1 MKKVKLLN
9 YEIKISSNLSFAKEI
24 KTVVQDRKAVIITN
38 QTVSKLYSKLIKS
51 QLKNYPVIVIPDGE
65 QHKNIGTVA
74 KLYDQLADHKISR
87 KDYLIALGGGVIGD
101 LTGFVA
107 ATYLRGIRFIQ
118 IPTTLLAQVDSSVGG
133 KTGFNLKSGK
143 NLVGA
148 FYQPTKV
155 LIDPL
160 FIKTLPAKEIRS
172 GMAEVIK
179 YGCILDRSFLN
190 YLSLGLSLGPI
201 IKMGQTISRKEFLET
216 IIEKSCQWKAYVVAK
231 DEKENNLRAI
241 LNFGHTLGHALE
253 GAAQYKGL
261 SHGEWVALGMIFASR
276 LSLKLKKIDQNDV
289 LFLEKMFQ
297 SAGYV
302 WHLNKF
308 SFNKIEKYLWQDKK
322 ISSKV
327 LTWIIPE
334 TRLGKV
340 KITDKISYQLV
351 KQTYQELQSDYK

>member
-1 MKKVKLLN
+1 MTKTVKLLN

-24 KTVVQDRKAVIITN
+24 KTVVQDRKVVVITN
-38 QTVSKLYSKLIKS
+38 QTVSKLYAKLIKT
-51 QLKNYPVIVIPDGE
+51 QLKNYSVIVIPDGE
-65 QHKNIGTVA
+65 QHKNIQTVA
-74 KLYDQLADHKISR
+74 AIYDQLSSHKISR
-87 KDYLIALGGGVIGD
+87 KDYLIAFGGGVIGD

-133 KTGFNLKSGK
+133 KTGFNLKTGK

-148 FYQPTKV
+148 FYQPVKV

-190 YLSLGLSLGPI
+190 YLSLGLSLGL
-201 IKMGQTISRKEFLET
+201 KQTISRKEFLET
-216 IIEKSCQWKAYVVAK
+216 IIEKSCQWKAYVVTK

-253 GAAQYKGL
+253 GASGYKGL

-322 ISSKV
+322 ISSSK

-351 KQTYQELQSDYK
+351 KQTYIELQKDYK

>member
-1 MKKVKLLN
+1 MAKTVKLLN

-24 KTVVQDRKAVIITN
+24 KTVVQDRKAVVITN
-38 QTVSKLYSKLIKS
+38 QTIAKLYAKLIKTHFKTYS
-51 QLKNYPVIVIPDGE
+51 LIVIPDGE
-65 QHKNIGTVA
+65 QHKNIQTVA
-74 KLYDQLADHKISR
+74 TLYDLLSEHKINR

-101 LTGFVA
+101 LVGFVA

-133 KTGFNLKSGK
+133 KTGFNLKAGK

-148 FYQPTKV
+148 FYQPAKV

-160 FIKTLPAKEIRS
+160 FIQTLPAKEIRS
-172 GMAEVIK
+172 GMAEIIK

-190 YLSLGLSLGPI
+190 YLSLGLSLGL
-201 IKMGQTISRKEFLET
+201 KLTISRKEFLET
-216 IIEKSCQWKAYVVAK
+216 IIEKSCQWKAYVVSK

-253 GAAQYKGL
+253 GASGYKGL
-261 SHGEWVALGMIFASR
+261 SHGEWVALGMIFAAR

-297 SAGYV
+297 NAGYV

-308 SFNKIEKYLWQDKK
+308 PFSKIEKYLWQDKK
-322 ISSKV
+322 ISSSK
-327 LTWIIPE
+327 LTWVIPE

-351 KQTYQELQSDYK
+351 KQTYLELQKDYK

>member
-1 MKKVKLLN
+1 
-9 YEIKISSNLSFAKEI
+9 
-24 KTVVQDRKAVIITN
+24 
-38 QTVSKLYSKLIKS
+38 
-51 QLKNYPVIVIPDGE
+51 
-65 QHKNIGTVA
+65 
-74 KLYDQLADHKISR
+74 
-87 KDYLIALGGGVIGD
+87 
-101 LTGFVA
+101 VA

-133 KTGFNLKSGK
+133 KTGFNLKAGK

-148 FYQPTKV
+148 FYQPAKV

-160 FIKTLPAKEIRS
+160 FIKTLPPKEIRS

-190 YLSLGLSLGPI
+190 YLSLGLSLGL
-201 IKMGQTISRKEFLET
+201 KQTISRKEFLET

-253 GAAQYKGL
+253 GASQYKGL

-297 SAGYV
+297 NAGYV

-308 SFNKIEKYLWQDKK
+308 PFSKIEKYLWQDKK
-322 ISSKV
+322 ISSTK

-340 KITDKISYQLV
+340 QITDKISYQLV
-351 KQTYQELQSDYK
+351 KQTYTELQKDYK